1 MIGFGRGLMTRLE
14 IVLTEFRTSVLSL
27 FGKWSPKDES
37 LLYDL
42 ISLFVKQPRMN
53 RPNQQK
59 RLERDFRSLPAVE
72 ALGILA

>member
-1 MIGFGRGLMTRLE
+1 MTRLE

-53 RPNQQK
+53 RPNQLNK